1 MSVQRKSYSQLDA
14 EIQALINKKNALI
27 DESATLFCKSVLTKE
42 NKNKIA
48 ELKSDEIK
56 LVGKKVAASIDDII
70 KSVRKQADDKD
81 VLRPESA
88 KSAPRTEPVKYKFDV
103 PSAAKKPATDA
114 RPSGVPSP
122 VTGAGNS
129 HQD

>member
-56 LVGKKVAASIDDII
+56 LVSKKVAASIDDII

-88 KSAPRTEPVKYKFDV
+88 KSVPRTEPVKYKFDV

-114 RPSGVPSP
+114 RPLGVPSP